1 MILKNLQIR
10 DPLFMKLWA
19 EQRTGIRPDVS
30 IGIEDAVAEE
40 EFPAIVEFFALA
52 EIGELGC
59 EDGFDVFG
67 VDGEEGF
74 DAGDS

>member
-1 MILKNLQIR
+1 M
-10 DPLFMKLWA
+10 
-19 EQRTGIRPDVS
+19 S

-59 EDGFDVFG
+59 EDSFDVFG
-67 VDGEEGF
+67 VDGDDGF
-74 DAGDS
+74 NARCS